1 MDEHRVGMML
11 WRGKYLILI
20 AVAAM
25 LIAVAVLTVT
35 TSKQYEATTILRVD
49 QAAAPVNGSDAY
61 NAQQASATQA
71 VNYATLLTST
81 SFLQRV
87 ASKIENGF
95 AFSGAGLGSH
105 LGAHAITNTN
115 LIVVTFTAGSRKD
128 ALHYART
135 VADQSIALFKS
146 DFVSTRTRQQEA
158 AQAKLKIVGAKIAAL
173 QAASD
178 TPSAQ
183 QQIEALTI
191 AQTDLT
197 RQYGQAVSEASSPSP
212 VVLVAGPPSAPSAAV
227 SPRPAFNAIIALFLG
242 LLVGVGL
249 AWLRERL
256 TTDER
261 RASAVATPLTR
272 DRDRDPLAATGA
284 TAAPRARTARRR
296 KANQGDAAGTP

>member
-25 LIAVAVLTVT
+25 LIAVAVLTLT
-35 TSKQYEATTILRVD
+35 TAKQYEATTILRVD

-135 VADQSIALFKS
+135 VADESIGLFKA
-146 DFVSTRTRQQEA
+146 DFVSTRTRQQAA
-158 AQAKLKIVGAKIAAL
+158 AQTRLKSVGEKIAAL
-173 QAASD
+173 QASN

-183 QQIEALTI
+183 QQIDALTI

-212 VVLVAGPPSAPSAAV
+212 VVLVAGPPSAPSSPV

-256 TTDER
+256 TTGEQQSSSL
-261 RASAVATPLTR
+261 AQPLTR
-272 DRDRDPLAATGA
+272 DPPLA
-284 TAAPRARTARRR
+284 AAPRARAGARR
-296 KANQGDAAGTP
+296 KANQ

>member
-1 MDEHRVGMML
+1 MDEQQRVGMML
-11 WRGKYLILI
+11 WRGKYLVLL

-25 LIAVAVLTVT
+25 LAVAAVLTLT
-35 TSKQYEATTILRVD
+35 TAKSYEATTILRVD

-95 AFSGAGLGSH
+95 AFSGAGLAGH

-115 LIVVTFTAGSRKD
+115 LIAVTFTAGSRKD

-135 VADQSIALFKS
+135 VADQSIALFRA
-146 DFVSTRTRQQEA
+146 DFVGTRTRQQA
-158 AQAKLKIVGAKIAAL
+158 TVQARLKIVAARIAAL
-173 QAASD
+173 QAGSAPD
-178 TPSAQ
+178 AQ
-183 QQIEALTI
+183 QQIAALTI

-197 RQYGQAVSEASSPSP
+197 RQYGQALSEASSPSP
-212 VVLVAGPPSAPSAAV
+212 VVLVAGPPTAPTSPV
-227 SPRPAFNAIIALFLG
+227 SPRPAFNLIIALFLG
-242 LLVGVGL
+242 LLVGAGL

-256 TTDER
+256 TTGAR
-261 RASAVATPLTR
+261 RTASLSKPLTR
-272 DRDRDPLAATGA
+272 DPLPAK
-284 TAAPRARTARRR
+284 PRARPARRR

>member
-1 MDEHRVGMML
+1 MDEHRVGTML

-25 LIAVAVLTVT
+25 LIAVAVLTLT

-135 VADQSIALFKS
+135 VADQSIALFKA
-146 DFVSTRTRQQEA
+146 DFVSTRTRQQAA
-158 AQAKLKIVGAKIAAL
+158 AQAKLTDRRRQDHGPAGQRHPVGAAADRSAHHRPDRPHPAVWPGGQRGLLALAGRARGRAAQRTERRGLSATGL
-173 QAASD
+173 QRD
-178 TPSAQ
+178 H
-183 QQIEALTI
+183 
-191 AQTDLT
+191 
-197 RQYGQAVSEASSPSP
+197 R
-212 VVLVAGPPSAPSAAV
+212 VV
-227 SPRPAFNAIIALFLG
+227 PRPPRRRRPR
-242 LLVGVGL
+242 L
-249 AWLRERL
+249 AARAP
-256 TTDER
+256 DDR
-261 RASAVATPLTR
+261 RAAHLGGR
-272 DRDRDPLAATGA
+272 N
-284 TAAPRARTARRR
+284 AAPA
-296 KANQGDAAGTP
+296 